1 MAKVEKFRTSLMK
14 LHDELA
20 DLKSLYDG
28 HMSDDAFDDGSLGWA
43 NPSSMNKSFES
54 TLPTPHVSP
63 HVLTENE
70 GASRNY
76 PENRSRAGILESYNP
91 TCMQCGGYLKLC
103 PVNLPPFGLR
113 SSRALMEDTK
123 LRKLGPEKQNY
134 DQRKLGSNISV
145 LRANRILRL
154 EMMKGGMSSNNI

>member
-1 MAKVEKFRTSLMK
+1 MK
-14 LHDELA
+14 
-20 DLKSLYDG
+20 
-28 HMSDDAFDDGSLGWA
+28 
-43 NPSSMNKSFES
+43 KSFES
-54 TLPTPHVSP
+54 TLPTPHSSP
-63 HVLTENE
+63 HHVLKENE

-103 PVNLPPFGLR
+103 PVNLPPFALR

-134 DQRKLGSNISV
+134 DSFIFGH
-145 LRANRILRL
+145 
-154 EMMKGGMSSNNI
+154 MSLKS

>member
-20 DLKSLYDG
+20 DLKSFFDG
-28 HMSDDAFDDGSLGWA
+28 HMMTMLLMMGVLVGQSFKHE
-43 NPSSMNKSFES
+43 KSFES
-54 TLPTPHVSP
+54 TLPTPHSSP
-63 HVLTENE
+63 HHVLKENE

-103 PVNLPPFGLR
+103 PVNLPPFALR

-134 DQRKLGSNISV
+134 DSFIFGH
-145 LRANRILRL
+145 
-154 EMMKGGMSSNNI
+154 MSLKS